1 MDKKKL
7 KKILAGISMASLL
20 ATTSLTLFGCA
31 TDGNDKKVEDGK
43 TSCSGG
49 KSSCSIG
56 GGKSSC
62 GG

>member
-7 KKILAGISMASLL
+7 KKILAGISMVGLL
-20 ATTSLTLFGCA
+20 ATTSLTLSGCA
-31 TDGNDKKVEDGK
+31 TDGNDKKVEDVK

-49 KSSCSIG
+49 MSSCSIG
-56 GGKSSC
+56 GKTSC

>member
-31 TDGNDKKVEDGK
+31 TDGKGTKVEDVK

-49 KSSCSIG
+49 KSSCSV
-56 GGKSSC
+56 GGKTSC

>member
-7 KKILAGISMASLL
+7 KKILAGISMAGLL

-31 TDGNDKKVEDGK
+31 TDGNDKKVEDVK

-49 KSSCSIG
+49 KTSCSTG
-56 GGKSSC
+56 GETSC

>member
-1 MDKKKL
+1 MKNGQEKA

-31 TDGNDKKVEDGK
+31 TDGNDKKVEDVK

-49 KSSCSIG
+49 KT
-56 GGKSSC
+56 SC
-62 GG
+62 GD